1 MQIETSNDDFCTY
14 VYLVCKNTK
23 FLLIY
28 ETTLRL
34 FLHTFARITY
44 VNRNRNDKSKEMIG

>member
-28 ETTLRL
+28 ETTLPIILVLRGSVL
-34 FLHTFARITY
+34 KNCL
-44 VNRNRNDKSKEMIG
+44 